1 MQQLL
6 PCANTCPL
14 PAGIDFITGTRVT
27 GVDVASKTLTTAAGD
42 TISYG
47 KLVVATG
54 ARPTTLADFK
64 TPGHDL
70 QVCCE
75 PGLCQGRG
83 NNP

>member
-1 MQQLL
+1 M
-6 PCANTCPL
+6 
-14 PAGIDFITGTRVT
+14 T
-27 GVDVASKTLTTAAGD
+27 GVDVASKTLTTAAGE

-70 QVCCE
+70 QVRRE
-75 PGLCQGRG
+75 PASAKRLCHKPRRPCQSCR
-83 NNP
+83 